1 LVRKEKKIKKISFF
15 FKKIV
20 AIIVKRIIWTD
31 CVGEKN
37 NYMGS
42 VFFIL
47 TVDTILEKV
56 LGQYTHEHSGLPETF
71 GKRKFPYV

>member
-1 LVRKEKKIKKISFF
+1 M
-15 FKKIV
+15 

-56 LGQYTHEHSGLPETF
+56 LGQYTHEHFNSKPIIELIFQFAVTITDGL
-71 GKRKFPYV
+71 GS